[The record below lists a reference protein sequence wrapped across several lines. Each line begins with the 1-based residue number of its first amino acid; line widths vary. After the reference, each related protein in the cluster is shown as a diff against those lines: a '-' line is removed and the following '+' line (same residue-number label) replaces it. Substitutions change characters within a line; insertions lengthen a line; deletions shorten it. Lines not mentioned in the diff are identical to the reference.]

1 MNMEQFQRPLI
12 VVYYK
17 LDFTGKRKKETSYW
31 RNRFASMNRKS
42 KYNMFYIY
50 CLCLHYHAVSF

>member
-31 RNRFASMNRKS
+31 RNRFASMNHKS
-42 KYNMFYIY
+42 KYIKCFTFTVYAFITM
-50 CLCLHYHAVSF
+50 L